1 MWSAFGAH
9 HLCTVLLPN
18 LTYVCWPWHHL
29 EPAARVP
36 SCLLQILALV
46 LVSLLHLAY
55 LRLCLPFR
63 MRIELAAGGG
73 LQWAQTCGPSLPRPV
88 LHQLPL

>member
-1 MWSAFGAH
+1 M
-9 HLCTVLLPN
+9 L
-18 LTYVCWPWHHL
+18 PWHQL

-73 LQWAQTCGPSLPRPV
+73 LQWAQTCGLSLPRLV
-88 LHQLPL
+88 LQLPL